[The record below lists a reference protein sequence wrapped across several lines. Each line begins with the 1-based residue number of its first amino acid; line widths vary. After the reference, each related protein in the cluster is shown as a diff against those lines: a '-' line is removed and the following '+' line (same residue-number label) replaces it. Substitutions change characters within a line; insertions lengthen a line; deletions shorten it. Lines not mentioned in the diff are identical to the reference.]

1 MEIALDE
8 DYYVVESE
16 GEGKAKLDYVFD
28 NFARVKRRHH
38 RTEGKLAF
46 VTPEEREREA
56 ERGDDYTYGLILDI
70 HEVLCLIPDVGSYK
84 RFIDLGSGIGRI
96 VLQVFL
102 TTEIEDVLGIEVV
115 ESRFEKS
122 REHVLRLS
130 EKYRDYKVITNDP
143 SEIQLL
149 YAGEHGMKTLTILK
163 KNIFDHSFNFDGDR
177 KSIVNSHVLT
187 KRLPEYRLFMN
198 SFARARAFCIS
209 MYPLTETESLSDS
222 VAVTVTKSHCH
233 THTHPIKTDWNT
245 TTGYPFYLTDF
256 NR

>member
-1 MEIALDE
+1 MEINTDDKYWE
-8 DYYVVESE
+8 ENRE
-16 GEGKAKLDYVFD
+16 GYMKLDYVF
-28 NFARVKRRHH
+28 NKFAHVKRRHH

-46 VTPEEREREA
+46 VTPEEREKGA

-102 TTEIEDVLGIEVV
+102 TTEIEDVMGIEVV

-130 EKYRDYKVITNDP
+130 EKYSDYKVLVNDP

-149 YAGEHGMKTLTILK
+149 YTGEHVTKTLTLLK
-163 KNIFDHSFNFDGDR
+163 KNIFDHDYSDFVTTNG
-177 KSIVNSHVLT
+177 KSIALSHILT
-187 KRLPEYRLFMN
+187 KKLPEYQLFIQQT
-198 SFARARAFCIS
+198 FARARAFCIT
-209 MYPLTETESLSDS
+209 MYPLGDIM
-222 VAVTVTKSHCH
+222 AKS
-233 THTHPIKTDWNT
+233 HTHPVKTDWNT
-245 TTGYPFYLTDF
+245 TTGFPLHLTDF